1 MTPLGLEPRI
11 SRSGGARLILWAME
25 PFRSLALFLSYS
37 SPFTSFYLL
46 LPPFISF
53 YPPSPL
59 DCPHFTLTSYL
70 NTSFSFLTSR
80 HFTSSLLFS
89 PHCVVFRLFIF
100 FHPILHI
107 LFIYYLFIYLFIY
120 YLFIYLLSIYYYF
133 LFLISF
139 FIVTSFL
146 FLIYS
151 LFICSFMLLLAS

>member
-1 MTPLGLEPRI
+1 
-11 SRSGGARLILWAME
+11 ME

-37 SPFTSFYLL
+37 SPFTSFY
-46 LPPFISF
+46 PPFTSF

-107 LFIYYLFIYLFIY
+107 LFIYYLFIYL
-120 YLFIYLLSIYYYF
+120 L
-133 LFLISF
+133 LFLISYFFLSCHFFLIPYLF
-139 FIVTSFL
+139 FIYLFFYVTSCFM
-146 FLIYS
+146 S
-151 LFICSFMLLLAS
+151 L